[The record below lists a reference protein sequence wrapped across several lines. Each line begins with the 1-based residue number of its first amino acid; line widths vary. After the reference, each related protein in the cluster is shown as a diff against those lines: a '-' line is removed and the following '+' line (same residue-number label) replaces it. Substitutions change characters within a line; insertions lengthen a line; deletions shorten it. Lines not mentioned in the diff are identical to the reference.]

1 MTHEDCIAILLGSA
15 PGHPDDPD
23 ATARDRRAAEE
34 HVARCSDCWATLEV
48 AHDLAFGE
56 PPAEAGHM
64 AALYGCDAV
73 QDRFYT
79 LTDLTA
85 ADIRAREPE
94 TARHLGW
101 CLSCRERLV
110 ELIAVERAAARG
122 DLEPLLAPMP
132 RWRETATRLGAKVRE
147 VVGHVKV
154 QVGRAATVFTEVPEG
169 FLVGAIPVP
178 VGAFRGL
185 DMASSTGSA
194 PGLGQEVQFALAD
207 SGLWVELRLEPQSD
221 ELVAIAL
228 RVSGS
233 ETTEVSVQL
242 RAVEAERAEL
252 VARYTVRGSAPVLVK
267 GVRPG
272 RYVLE
277 LHERE
282 RTLRFKL
289 RFDVELAA

>member
-1 MTHEDCIAILLGSA
+1 VNHEDAIAILLASA
-15 PGHPDDPD
+15 AGQPASPE
-23 ATARDRRAAEE
+23 AAARDRRAAEE
-34 HVARCSDCWATLEV
+34 HVARCSDCWAALEV

-56 PPAEAGHM
+56 PPADAERM
-64 AALYGCDAV
+64 AALFGCDTV
-73 QDRFYT
+73 QDRLYM
-79 LTDLTA
+79 LTGLTA
-85 ADIRAREPE
+85 ADIRSREPDI
-94 TARHLGW
+94 ARHLGW

-122 DLEPLLAPMP
+122 DFEPLLAPMP
-132 RWRETATRLGAKVRE
+132 RWRETVTRVGAKVRE
-147 VVGHVKV
+147 VVGHAKV
-154 QVGRAATVFTEVPEG
+154 QVGRAAAVFTEVPEG
-169 FLVGAIPVP
+169 FLVGAVPVP
-178 VGAFRGL
+178 AGAFRGL
-185 DMASSTGSA
+185 DTASSTGTA

-221 ELVAIAL
+221 DLVAIAL

-233 ETTEVSVQL
+233 ETTDVSVQL